1 MTNGHSETRIQSPN
15 RKGVET
21 MTTIIEKK
29 VMAEVEKTLD
39 TGEMKRQPQE
49 QTSPRQ
55 VFASDWSLIACAYS
69 CRQHRHVERSE
80 TSGRLQIQLWFTCD
94 QILRLRT
101 QNGSLLTA
109 ES

>member
-1 MTNGHSETRIQSPN
+1 
-15 RKGVET
+15 
-21 MTTIIEKK
+21 
-29 VMAEVEKTLD
+29 MAEVEKTLD

-80 TSGRLQIQLWFTCD
+80 TSGRL
-94 QILRLRT
+94 
-101 QNGSLLTA
+101 
-109 ES
+109 